1 MDTKEKKI
9 AFFDSGIG
17 GLTVLRDA
25 GILLPTENY
34 IYFADTVNV
43 PYGTKSNEQVF
54 GFISEA
60 VEYLSK
66 KSIKVLVVACNT
78 ATSLAIKEL
87 RAKYEFPI
95 IGMEPAVKPAIINS
109 GSKRILVTATTLT
122 LKEEKLENL
131 LNEID
136 TDNKTDKLS
145 LDELVK
151 FAEKFD
157 FKGEKPENYIKSK
170 FAEYDF
176 NDYEAIVLGC
186 THFLY
191 FKDLI
196 YKSAGKN
203 GIKIIDGN
211 EGTVNRLNFILKENN
226 LASAYGNGSVEFI
239 NSCTPET
246 DKFRLGMFSD
256 ILKGKI

>member
-1 MDTKEKKI
+1 METKNKKI

-25 GILLPTENY
+25 KKLLHSENY

-43 PYGTKSNEQVF
+43 PYGTKSNDEVF

-66 KSIKVLVVACNT
+66 MSIKILVVACNT

-109 GSKRILVTATTLT
+109 GNKRILVTATTLT

-131 LNEID
+131 LREID
-136 TDNKTDKLS
+136 TDNKTDKLP

-151 FAEKFD
+151 YAEEFD
-157 FKGEKPENYIKSK
+157 FKGEKPEAYIKSK
-170 FAEYDF
+170 LSEYDF
-176 NDYEAIVLGC
+176 NDYEAVVLGC

-191 FKDLI
+191 YKHLIFNATGKDNI
-196 YKSAGKN
+196 R
-203 GIKIIDGN
+203 IIDGN
-211 EGTVNRLNFILKENN
+211 EGTINRLNTILYEYN
-226 LASAYGNGSVEFI
+226 LSSETGNGSVEFI
-239 NSCTPET
+239 NSCKPESN
-246 DKFRLGMFSD
+246 KRRLEMFSD
-256 ILKGKI
+256 IINGKI